1 MSHVIY
7 VLRGSSTHEIVMSLQ
22 WGRIKRYETITS
34 CRFGYDRRVD
44 GGVHPPHPRLVTQDR
59 NMVNIPI
66 PQVRS
71 SQLRTRMEME
81 GFLL

>member
-1 MSHVIY
+1 MKRSLVAGLATIG
-7 VLRGSSTHEIVMSLQ
+7 VLM
-22 WGRIKRYETITS
+22 
-34 CRFGYDRRVD
+34 

-71 SQLRTRMEME
+71 SQLRTLMEME

>member
-1 MSHVIY
+1 MKRSLVAGLATIG
-7 VLRGSSTHEIVMSLQ
+7 VLM
-22 WGRIKRYETITS
+22 
-34 CRFGYDRRVD
+34 
-44 GGVHPPHPRLVTQDR
+44 GVHPPHPRLVTQDR

-71 SQLRTRMEME
+71 SQLRTLMEME